1 MIEKIDGVK
10 AGIKLCYGMVG
21 GGQGSMIGGTH
32 RKAIALDSLAE
43 IAAGCFSRSAENNTA
58 TAKALGIARDRC
70 YGSFEE
76 MAKAEA
82 ARSDK
87 IDFVVIATPN
97 DSHFAACKAFL
108 NNGIHV
114 VCDKPLTLEAAEA
127 RELADIAKKN
137 KLLFAVTYTYT
148 GFPAVKQIREMI
160 RAGSIGEIRYVNA
173 EYLQDWLA
181 TAVEKEGN
189 KQAQWRLDPKSSGR
203 TNTVGDIG
211 SHIENMVSCVTGLR
225 IKSLCARL
233 DKIVEGRV
241 LDDNANIMVEYT
253 SGAKGFYWPCQVAI
267 GYSNGLRLRIL
278 GSKGSIQWT
287 QENPDYIDLFK
298 LGQPKEC
305 WALGEEG
312 FHPLA
317 QNHSKI
323 PSSRPAGYHEIMGN
337 IYKTYI
343 GALAKL
349 KAGQTVSEEDMDF
362 PGVEMGVDG
371 VIFINKCAES
381 SGKGAVWVDL

>member
-1 MIEKIDGVK
+1 
-10 AGIKLCYGMVG
+10 
-21 GGQGSMIGGTH
+21 
-32 RKAIALDSLAE
+32 
-43 IAAGCFSRSAENNTA
+43 
-58 TAKALGIARDRC
+58 
-70 YGSFEE
+70 
-76 MAKAEA
+76 
-82 ARSDK
+82 
-87 IDFVVIATPN
+87 
-97 DSHFAACKAFL
+97 
-108 NNGIHV
+108 V
-114 VCDKPLTLEAAEA
+114 VCDKPLTLEVAEA
-127 RELADIAKKN
+127 RELADITKKN

-148 GFPAVKQIREMI
+148 GFPAVRQIREII
-160 RAGSIGEIRYVNA
+160 RSGSIGEIRYVNA
-173 EYLQDWLA
+173 EYLQNWLA

-267 GYSNGLRLRIL
+267 GYDNGLRMRIL

-298 LGQPKEC
+298 LGQSKEC
-305 WALGEEG
+305 WALGQDG
-312 FHPLA
+312 FHLLP
-317 QNHSKI
+317 QNHSRI
-323 PSSRPAGYHEIMGN
+323 LSSSPAGYHEIMGN
-337 IYKTYI
+337 IYKTYV

-349 KAGQTVSEEDMDF
+349 KEGLTVSEEDMDF

-371 VIFINKCAES
+371 VRFINKCAES
-381 SGKGAVWVDL
+381 SGKGAVWVDFNST